1 MKTLDDL
8 LPQLTTGDPVLVRA
22 DLNAPLSSDSPKQV
36 TDDTRIRAVVP
47 TLRDLV
53 AKGARVVACS
63 HLGRPAEVD
72 PEFSLA
78 PVAASLSSALG
89 RSVEFLP
96 GDPSS
101 DETRAAAAA
110 LGPGSV
116 ALLEN
121 LRFWPGEKKND
132 PDFAAALAHYGKF
145 YVNDAFG
152 SCHRAHAS
160 VDAVAALRPAYAG
173 RVVAKELRELTEIRD
188 HPKRPFW
195 VILGGAKVADKL
207 AVCRHLQDRVDGF
220 VVGGGMANTFLAG
233 LGHPVGASKVEADWL
248 EPLRELVEGGRVE
261 WVFPVDFVAGDD
273 LTDSTGNASIVELGT
288 DPGSRAFFDIGP
300 RSRELFREKLAGAAT
315 IFWNGPLGV
324 FECPSF
330 AGGTEAI
337 ARALADHGGKVV
349 IGGGD
354 SAAAVRHFGV
364 DDRMTHVSTG
374 GGASLEFL
382 EGKELPGLAA
392 LER

>member
-8 LPQLTTGDPVLVRA
+8 LPQLKTGDPVLVRA
-22 DLNAPLSSDSPKQV
+22 DLNAPLSNDSPKRV
-36 TDDTRIRAVVP
+36 TDDTRLRAVVP
-47 TLRDLV
+47 TLRELV
-53 AKGARVVACS
+53 ATGARVIVCS
-63 HLGRPAEVD
+63 HLGRPSGVD

-78 PVAASLSSALG
+78 PVAASLAAALG
-89 RSVEFLP
+89 QPVEFLS
-96 GDPSS
+96 GDPAS
-101 DETRAAAAA
+101 DETRTAAAA
-110 LGPGSV
+110 LTAGSV
-116 ALLEN
+116 GLLEN

-132 PDFAAALAHYGKF
+132 SDFAATLAHFGAH

-160 VDAVAALRPAYAG
+160 VEAVAGLRPAFAG

-188 HPKRPFW
+188 HPQRPFW

-207 AVCRHLQDRVDGF
+207 AVCQHLQDRVDGF

-233 LGHPVGASKVEADWL
+233 LGHPVGASRVEADWL
-248 EPLRELVEGGRVE
+248 EPLRELVEGARVE

-273 LTDSTGNASIVELGT
+273 IADSKGSASVVELGQ
-288 DPGSRAFFDIGP
+288 DPGERAFFDIGP
-300 RSRELFREKLAGAAT
+300 RSRELFCEKLAGAAT

-337 ARALADHGGKVV
+337 ARALADHAGKVV